1 MYLYSHTSFQ
11 KQPHDNRPKI
21 PTKNTVDLARTKW
34 RRLLQCVWVTW
45 PLLCGV
51 DRCKQLC
58 RPSSSYG
65 WKRVNRRT
73 KKKPDACIGGGGG
86 GVFAGMMMVAWISSV
101 NQWCLGFHWVISPMT
116 TSIGVLIIDPLDLTV
131 WFTLF
136 FWGWKH
142 NLLLLR
148 WVPNGVSFF
157 LVIVWVIFV
166 GSSGTIFNMT
176 TRFCWLV
183 SNSWMCLDLIKS
195 VLFSNFHIP
204 TGPKRLPTGPFLA
217 YIPSKQKNHQK
228 LSKTHDTFS
237 GPKKYCK
244 ISVFAISPK
253 DVWIFCLQV
262 VLLRGL
268 MPNLGFPLN
277 GPRHGKKRPVL
288 PIKRWD
294 LWGHKRFFIARHMW
308 DCRIFF

>member
-131 WFTLF
+131 WFTIFLGVKTQLVVAPMSSKRRFIF
-136 FWGWKH
+136 FGYC
-142 NLLLLR
+142 L
-148 WVPNGVSFF
+148 GD
-157 LVIVWVIFV
+157 
-166 GSSGTIFNMT
+166 
-176 TRFCWLV
+176 FCWIIWNHLQHDHTFLLV
-183 SNSWMCLDLIKS
+183 
-195 VLFSNFHIP
+195 
-204 TGPKRLPTGPFLA
+204 
-217 YIPSKQKNHQK
+217 
-228 LSKTHDTFS
+228 
-237 GPKKYCK
+237 
-244 ISVFAISPK
+244 
-253 DVWIFCLQV
+253 
-262 VLLRGL
+262 
-268 MPNLGFPLN
+268 GFQ
-277 GPRHGKKRPVL
+277 
-288 PIKRWD
+288 
-294 LWGHKRFFIARHMW
+294 
-308 DCRIFF
+308 